1 NACEKGKPAVV
12 SNSDTAQSD
21 DGFGANNFH
30 RPANTEAVDTDLDY
44 INIAAALRND
54 VNPDQICTELNTSRH
69 SHIYQS
75 LTADS
80 VQDSI
85 YH

>member
-1 NACEKGKPAVV
+1 NAYEKGKPAVI
-12 SNSDTAQSD
+12 SKSDTAQSD
-21 DGFGANNFH
+21 DGLGANKFH
-30 RPANTEAVDTDLDY
+30 RLAHTEAFDTDLDY
-44 INIAAALRND
+44 INVAGALRND
-54 VNPDQICTELNTSRH
+54 VNPDQICTELDA

-80 VQDSI
+80 VQKDSI